1 MKKSSFL
8 LLIPAS
14 LLLIGA
20 SAHAATDSKASTPNI
35 QLNCNGSSLTLGQSQ
50 AEVTKACGEASY
62 TRNSKKSNST
72 TLFYKTPEATASI
85 ENKTKLKFVNDKLVE
100 ISYERENKQFDD

>member
-8 LLIPAS
+8 LLVPTS

-20 SAHAATDSKASTPNI
+20 SAHAATESKTSALTT
-35 QLNCNGSSLTLGQSQ
+35 QLSCDGHPLTLGQSQ

-62 TRNSKKSNST
+62 SRNSKKNNHT
-72 TLFYKTPEATASI
+72 TLFYKTPEANASI

-100 ISYERENKQFDD
+100 ISYERENKKFDD

>member
-8 LLIPAS
+8 LLVPTS

-35 QLNCNGSSLTLGQSQ
+35 QLNCNGSVLNLGLSQ
-50 AEVTKACGEASY
+50 AEVIKACGEASDA
-62 TRNSKKSNST
+62 RNFSDSNR
-72 TLFYKTPEATASI
+72 LYYKTPEADASI

-100 ISYERENKQFDD
+100 ISYERENKKFDD